1 MRLSGC
7 EMAKGSDKKP
17 EYTTFRL
24 FVEDGENLSE
34 LADKRGLSV
43 AKLYRQMFAEIVR
56 RELIEEAKKRLKD
69 LESRK
74 PN

>member
-1 MRLSGC
+1 MPKSG
-7 EMAKGSDKKP
+7 DKKP

-24 FVEDGENLSE
+24 YVEDGENLSE

-69 LESRK
+69 LESRR
-74 PN
+74 PS